1 MSYGTMSKHQAL
13 QQPLPWRDLIEALP
27 SNARLNISSTNPL
40 SAAERHR
47 KRQQCAGYSLAVY
60 YPPADD
66 AGFQVYLSRRE
77 IEILLALMPG
87 EWVPTAALKG
97 TAETRRP
104 LATLREFGM
113 IIATCHR
120 QGEGDCYRLLG
131 RIDLEPLPPVVAA
144 AVQVIDRLPDRTTA
158 ARMERQRATAAFAKR
173 LALIEKR
180 SVYLSSSR
188 PPQQLPLPE
197 TAA

>member
-1 MSYGTMSKHQAL
+1 MSTGTLSKHRAL

-27 SNARLNISSTNPL
+27 DNARLNITSTNPL

-66 AGFQVYLSRRE
+66 AGFQVYLGRRE
-77 IEILLALMPG
+77 IEILLALESG
-87 EWVPTAALKG
+87 QWVQTASLKG
-97 TAETRRP
+97 VAETRRP

-144 AVQVIDRLPDRTTA
+144 AVQVIDRLPDRHTA

-180 SVYLSSSR
+180 AAYLSPSR